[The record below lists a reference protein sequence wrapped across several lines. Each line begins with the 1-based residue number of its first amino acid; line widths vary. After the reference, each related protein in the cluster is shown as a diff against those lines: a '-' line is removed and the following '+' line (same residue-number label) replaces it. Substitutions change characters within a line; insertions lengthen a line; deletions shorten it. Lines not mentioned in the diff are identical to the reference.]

1 MGAPHLFSCLRER
14 GITLSAL
21 PDGNLLVKPA
31 ARLTDTD
38 RNVIRAHK
46 PALVDRLLL
55 RDRLD
60 ADVRMLR
67 VH

>member
-1 MGAPHLFSCLRER
+1 M
-14 GITLSAL
+14 
-21 PDGNLLVKPA
+21 VKPA

-38 RNVIRAHK
+38 RDAIRAHK